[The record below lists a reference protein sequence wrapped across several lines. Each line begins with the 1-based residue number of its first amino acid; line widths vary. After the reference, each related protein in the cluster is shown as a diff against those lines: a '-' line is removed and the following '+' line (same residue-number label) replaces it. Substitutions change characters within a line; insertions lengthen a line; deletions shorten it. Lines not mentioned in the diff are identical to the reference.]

1 MIEKNNKDL
10 QFSYNQFLNAIFG
23 EYGYFQAKS
32 TIKTPNIAKIKG
44 LIKDKTTKLNFEVKI
59 SSTTPYGCFYMEVDT
74 NANNNTKPFIY
85 SNKNKDNI
93 KKYPKYII
101 DSLNSIVDVND
112 AEKLEQLKVAIFSH
126 PITDLQSY
134 LQAYIQSKEHN
145 LNYPNLFKVH
155 WICRNTKLQDV
166 VVIIENELNNI
177 NVDVSE
183 TNEPCLETITNI
195 KTAPIIFRTKITEN
209 SLLHVKTTK
218 PLLSNYK
225 AINSYV
231 RRTFD
236 MIKSCICSNKHILV
250 NTITSNDCDKLNN
263 YRFRLF
269 GKEYILKAIE
279 EDTLEVKEI
288 VTDSDNKY
296 ISFII
301 PNKSLTKIW
310 SEEFLKSQK
319 IKLNI
324 KQETTT
330 LEVLSFMRLLEDI

>member
-1 MIEKNNKDL
+1 M
-10 QFSYNQFLNAIFG
+10 
-23 EYGYFQAKS
+23 
-32 TIKTPNIAKIKG
+32 
-44 LIKDKTTKLNFEVKI
+44 
-59 SSTTPYGCFYMEVDT
+59 
-74 NANNNTKPFIY
+74 
-85 SNKNKDNI
+85 
-93 KKYPKYII
+93 
-101 DSLNSIVDVND
+101 
-112 AEKLEQLKVAIFSH
+112 
-126 PITDLQSY
+126 
-134 LQAYIQSKEHN
+134 
-145 LNYPNLFKVH
+145 
-155 WICRNTKLQDV
+155 
-166 VVIIENELNNI
+166 
-177 NVDVSE
+177 
-183 TNEPCLETITNI
+183 
-195 KTAPIIFRTKITEN
+195 FRTKITED

-250 NTITSNDCDKLNN
+250 NTITCNDCDKLNN

-310 SEEFLKSQK
+310 SEEFLESQK

-330 LEVLSFMRLLEDI
+330 LDVLSFMRLLEDI